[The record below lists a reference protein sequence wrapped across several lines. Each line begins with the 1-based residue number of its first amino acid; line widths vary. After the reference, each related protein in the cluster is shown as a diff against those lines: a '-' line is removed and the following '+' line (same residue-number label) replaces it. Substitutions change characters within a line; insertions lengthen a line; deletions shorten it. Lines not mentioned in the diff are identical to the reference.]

1 MRIVLISLP
10 GSIERRAAAIEQFAT
25 AGLEF
30 EFFDGING
38 STAKDPLFEEVD
50 HHQYLLNAGRPP
62 SAGEIGCHASHRAV
76 WQYCVELN
84 EPLIVLEDD
93 AKIEANFTAA
103 VNAAD
108 ELISEFNFIRLEP
121 LGDAPKVKVCGSG
134 IFTLY
139 YCKKYPHD
147 ATGYAINPT
156 AARALVTHSRVLTA
170 PADKFIKN
178 FWQHGQALYCLLPD
192 SITPGALSEDSN
204 IEGREK
210 PKARLG
216 LSLQRSLY
224 KISSVFRRAAF
235 NWRHQP

>member
-93 AKIEANFTAA
+93 AKIGANFTAA
-103 VNAAD
+103 VSAVNG
-108 ELISEFNFIRLEP
+108 LIGKFSFIRLQN
-121 LGDAPKVKVCGSG
+121 LRDSPKVKVCDSG

-139 YCKKYPHD
+139 YCKKYPHG

-156 AARALVTHSRVLTA
+156 AASALVANSRILTA

-178 FWQHGQALYCLLPD
+178 FWQHGQAMYCLLPD
-192 SITPGALSEDSN
+192 SITPGLLNENSTIA
-204 IEGREK
+204 GREK

-216 LSLQRSLY
+216 LSLQRSLF
-224 KISSVFRRAAF
+224 KIHCAFRRTLF

>member
-1 MRIVLISLP
+1 MRIVIISLP
-10 GSIERRAAAIEQFAT
+10 GSTERRAAATKQFAT

-38 STAKDPLFEEVD
+38 SAATDPLFEEID

-93 AKIEANFTAA
+93 AKIGENFSAAANA
-103 VNAAD
+103 VN
-108 ELISEFNFIRLEP
+108 ELIGEFNFIRLQH
-121 LGDAPKVKVCGSG
+121 LRNAPKTKICDSG

-139 YCKKYPHD
+139 YCNKYPHG
-147 ATGYAINPT
+147 AVGYAINPT
-156 AARALVTHSRVLTA
+156 AASALVAHSRVLTA

-178 FWQHGQALYCLLPD
+178 FWQHGQAMYCLLPD
-192 SITPGALSEDSN
+192 SITPGALNEDST
-204 IEGREK
+204 IGGRN
-210 PKARLG
+210 KAKIRFGLG
-216 LSLQRSLY
+216 LQRSLFKLY
-224 KISSVFRRAAF
+224 CACRRAGF

>member
-10 GSIERRAAAIEQFAT
+10 GSTQRRAEATEQFAT

-38 STAKDPLFEEVD
+38 STATDPLFEEID
-50 HHQYLLNAGRPP
+50 QHQYLLNAGRPP
-62 SAGEIGCHASHRAV
+62 SAGEVGCHASHRAV

-93 AKIEANFTAA
+93 AKLDANFTAA
-103 VNAAD
+103 VNAID
-108 ELISEFNFIRLEP
+108 ELIGEFNFIRLQN
-121 LGDAPKVKVCGSG
+121 LRDAPKVKVCDSG
-134 IFTLY
+134 VFTLY
-139 YCKKYPHD
+139 YCKKYPHG
-147 ATGYAINPT
+147 AVGYAINPT
-156 AARALVTHSRVLTA
+156 AASALVAHSRVLTA

-192 SITPGALSEDSN
+192 SITQGQLGEDST
-204 IEGREK
+204 IAGRQK
-210 PKARLG
+210 PKTSIG

-224 KISSVFRRAAF
+224 KICCDFRRAAF

>member
-1 MRIVLISLP
+1 MRIVIISLP
-10 GSIERRAAAIEQFAT
+10 DSIERRAAATEQFAT

-38 STAKDPLFEEVD
+38 STATDPLFEEID

-93 AKIEANFTAA
+93 AKLGTNFSAA

-108 ELISEFNFIRLEP
+108 ELIGEFNFIRLQP
-121 LGDAPKVKVCGSG
+121 LRDAPKVKVCDSG

-139 YCKKYPHD
+139 YCKKYPHG
-147 ATGYAINPT
+147 AVGYAINP
-156 AARALVTHSRVLTA
+156 AAASALVAHSRILTA
-170 PADKFIKN
+170 PTDKFIKN
-178 FWQHGQALYCLLPD
+178 FWQHGQAMYCLLPD
-192 SITPGALSEDSN
+192 SITPGLLNEDST
-204 IEGREK
+204 IAGRAK
-210 PKARLG
+210 PKTGLG
-216 LSLQRSLY
+216 LGLQRSLY
-224 KISSVFRRAAF
+224 KICCAFRRASF

>member
-1 MRIVLISLP
+1 MISLP
-10 GSIERRAAAIEQFAT
+10 DSIERGAAATEQFAK

-38 STAKDPLFEEVD
+38 STATDPLFEEID

-76 WQYCVELN
+76 WQYCLELN

-93 AKIEANFTAA
+93 AKLGTNFSAA

-108 ELISEFNFIRLEP
+108 ELIGEFNFIRLQP
-121 LGDAPKVKVCGSG
+121 LRDAPKVKVCDSG

-139 YCKKYPHD
+139 YCKKYPHG
-147 ATGYAINPT
+147 AVGYAINP
-156 AARALVTHSRVLTA
+156 AAASALVAHSRILTA

-178 FWQHGQALYCLLPD
+178 FWQHGQAMYCLLPD
-192 SITPGALSEDSN
+192 SITPGLLNEDST
-204 IEGREK
+204 IAGREK

-216 LSLQRSLY
+216 LSLQRSLF
-224 KISSVFRRAAF
+224 KIHCAFRRALF

>member
-1 MRIVLISLP
+1 MISLP
-10 GSIERRAAAIEQFAT
+10 DSIERRAAATEQFAT

-38 STAKDPLFEEVD
+38 STATDPLFEEID

-76 WQYCVELN
+76 WQYCLELN

-93 AKIEANFTAA
+93 AKLGTNFSAA

-108 ELISEFNFIRLEP
+108 ELIGEFNFIRLQP
-121 LGDAPKVKVCGSG
+121 LRDAPKVKVCDSG

-139 YCKKYPHD
+139 YCKKYPHG
-147 ATGYAINPT
+147 AVGYAINP
-156 AARALVTHSRVLTA
+156 AAASALVAHSRILTA

-178 FWQHGQALYCLLPD
+178 FWQHGQAMYCLLPD
-192 SITPGALSEDSN
+192 SITPGLLNEDST
-204 IEGREK
+204 IAGREK

-216 LSLQRSLY
+216 LSLQRSLF
-224 KISSVFRRAAF
+224 KIHCAFSRALF
-235 NWRHQP
+235 NWRLQP